1 MKINNENENIYYISC
16 FHTKVHEILY
26 IKSSRIPG
34 MENNV
39 NITYQVMGRQHITQ
53 NMIHE
58 NSSRK
63 YIQTYLIISL
73 YKCESNR
80 I

>member
-1 MKINNENENIYYISC
+1 
-16 FHTKVHEILY
+16 
-26 IKSSRIPG
+26 

-58 NSSRK
+58 NLSRK
-63 YIQTYLIISL
+63 YIQVHIHYLI
-73 YKCESNR
+73 E
-80 I
+80 